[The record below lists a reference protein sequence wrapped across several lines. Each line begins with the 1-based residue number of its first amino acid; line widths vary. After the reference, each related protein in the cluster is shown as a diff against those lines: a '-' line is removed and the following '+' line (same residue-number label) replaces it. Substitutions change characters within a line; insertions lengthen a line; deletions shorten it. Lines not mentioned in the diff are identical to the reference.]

1 MPERDA
7 TPDLRDDPEVG
18 DPAQGPDGQRLPTSA
33 GGTTGVE
40 PEEPGQSIGQVPD
53 RDDDDRDEA
62 GDPNAA
68 GPGTHDRQR

>member
-1 MPERDA
+1 
-7 TPDLRDDPEVG
+7 
-18 DPAQGPDGQRLPTSA
+18 
-33 GGTTGVE
+33 VE